1 MGLKNPIQSEEIYF
15 LTMTIVDWVDVFT
28 RPAYKHLMVESLEYC
43 QNNKGLELYSWC
55 LMTNHLHLI
64 AGAAENYHLSNILR
78 DFKKYT
84 SKRIIDLIQEEPE
97 SRKEW
102 MLHRF
107 EVAGKNNSKIRDY
120 KVWQDGNEP
129 KAVHTNDFMDQKL
142 NYIHENPVRAEI
154 VDKPHHYRYS
164 SAINYAGGLGLLDV
178 ILVS

>member
-28 RPAYKHLMVESLEYC
+28 RPAYKHLMVQSLEYC

-84 SKRIIDLIQEEPE
+84 SKGIIDLIREELE

-102 MLHRF
+102 MLDRF
-107 EVAGKNNSKIRDY
+107 EFAGKNNSKIRDY

-129 KAVHTNDFMDQKL
+129 KAIHTNDFMDQKL
-142 NYIHENPVRAEI
+142 NYTHKNPVRAEI
-154 VDKPHHYRYS
+154 VDEPHHYRYS